1 MKHASATPGTVDL
14 STCPSLPTMGS
25 DVACCVDGECFR
37 TGLPSPPQGVLAS
50 WSQLTPGGGFS
61 RAEPVVAACQKL
73 VFQRVRL
80 GKVMWCSC
88 LGTSMHGHADAH
100 PCVRG
105 L

>member
-50 WSQLTPGGGFS
+50 WSQLTPGGDSAVPNQWWRHVRSLSFSGFGS
-61 RAEPVVAACQKL
+61 EK
-73 VFQRVRL
+73 
-80 GKVMWCSC
+80 
-88 LGTSMHGHADAH
+88 
-100 PCVRG
+100 
-105 L
+105 